1 MCLSSHHKSDI
12 KNQKLSLLVD
22 WLSLLAWH
30 PGTIHAGG
38 EPAMW
43 IREISFNLEVHIQEV
58 SAAVDGVRLCHL
70 KAIIEWDLKETN
82 PNILKMLISKRSAS
96 CQCLT
101 GPNQACF
108 IKRIPG
114 SLCLVLFTYNR
125 KSTLRLL
132 WIVWSRPDAMFIRI
146 QNKPA
151 QQIETSWNVTHGSSE
166 TKPLI
171 ARIDGGHMHGICNCL
186 EQGTFHDVRFISS
199 E

>member
-1 MCLSSHHKSDI
+1 MCWSSHHKSDI

-22 WLSLLAWH
+22 WLSLLAWQ

-43 IREISFNLEVHIQEV
+43 ISEISFNLEVHIQEV

-70 KAIIEWDLKETN
+70 KAIIEWDFKETN
-82 PNILKMLISKRSAS
+82 PNILNMLISKRSAS

-114 SLCLVLFTYNR
+114 SLCLVHVDATIALDYN
-125 KSTLRLL
+125 
-132 WIVWSRPDAMFIRI
+132 PDAMFIRI